1 MEFRIKDFFL
11 FLLSSRM
18 CDAPLKNFP
27 TFLSTLIVIWKLTPS
42 YVFSRHESNDN
53 LLTVS
58 LTLLYKCSFLSILSL
73 SHEMFFFVEIW
84 IKLTKSNDF
93 LYMYLL
99 IYNTCILHYS
109 NKQKLSKRWRH
120 RVNNLNS
127 ARRYGIDRIKCQ
139 VNCSFF

>member
-1 MEFRIKDFFL
+1 VEFRIKDFFL

-58 LTLLYKCSFLSILSL
+58 LTLLYKCSFCQFYPYL
-73 SHEMFFFVEIW
+73 MKCFFFRNLNKIDQIEWFFVYVRTYIHAYY
-84 IKLTKSNDF
+84 IIQT
-93 LYMYLL
+93 
-99 IYNTCILHYS
+99 

>member
-73 SHEMFFFVEIW
+73 SHEMFFFCRKN
-84 IKLTKSNDF
+84 KLAKSNDF
-93 LYMYLL
+93 DAYY
-99 IYNTCILHYS
+99 IIQT